1 MRRSSRVRAVEMPT
15 VAQLEKYL
23 RHERRRIHYHY
34 TLSTTIS
41 AILSVA
47 AAACLI
53 AMLWLP
59 VLRVYGGSMAPTLNS
74 GEVIVSVKTSQ
85 VEEGDIVAFY
95 CNNKL
100 LVKRII
106 AGPGDVVDIDANG
119 GVSVNGTLLD
129 EPYVEKLARG
139 ECDVEFPCRVPDN
152 KYFVLGDHRETSVD
166 SRSSSVGFVSADD
179 IVGRCAAKVWP
190 LDNFGLI
197 Q

>member
-1 MRRSSRVRAVEMPT
+1 
-15 VAQLEKYL
+15 
-23 RHERRRIHYHY
+23 
-34 TLSTTIS
+34 
-41 AILSVA
+41 
-47 AAACLI
+47 
-53 AMLWLP
+53 
-59 VLRVYGGSMAPTLNS
+59 MAPTLNS
-74 GEVIVSVKTSQ
+74 REVIVSVKTSQ

-152 KYFVLGDHRETSVD
+152 IF
-166 SRSSSVGFVSADD
+166 
-179 IVGRCAAKVWP
+179 
-190 LDNFGLI
+190 
-197 Q
+197 